1 MNFLEIVG
9 AAVSVVAT
17 LVAGWIFI
25 VLLFSF

>member
-1 MNFLEIVG
+1 MNALEIVG

-17 LVAGWIFI
+17 IAVFWLFF